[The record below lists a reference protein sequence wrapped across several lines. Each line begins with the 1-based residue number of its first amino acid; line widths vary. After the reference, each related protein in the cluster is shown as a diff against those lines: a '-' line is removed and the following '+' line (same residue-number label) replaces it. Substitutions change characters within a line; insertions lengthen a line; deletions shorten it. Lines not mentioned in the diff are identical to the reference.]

1 MAIEN
6 HNQVILLGD
15 LNFRINTMT
24 RQEVMSCIQK
34 NDINKL
40 LDQDNL
46 VVTFDQMSN
55 SKKSLE
61 NKY

>member
-1 MAIEN
+1 M
-6 HNQVILLGD
+6 LGD

-24 RQEVMSCIQK
+24 RQEVMGSIEK
-34 NDINKL
+34 EDINKL

-55 SKKSLE
+55 TKKSLD
-61 NKY
+61 NKYQDMLFK

>member
-1 MAIEN
+1 M
-6 HNQVILLGD
+6 GD

-24 RQEVMSCIQK
+24 RQEVMDRIEK
-34 NDINKL
+34 EDINNL

-55 SKKSLE
+55 TKKSLD
-61 NKY
+61 NKYQDMLFK

>member
-1 MAIEN
+1 MDRIEK
-6 HNQVILLGD
+6 
-15 LNFRINTMT
+15 
-24 RQEVMSCIQK
+24 E
-34 NDINKL
+34 DINNL

-55 SKKSLE
+55 TKKSLD

>member
-1 MAIEN
+1 
-6 HNQVILLGD
+6 
-15 LNFRINTMT
+15 MT
-24 RQEVMSCIQK
+24 RQEVMDRIEK
-34 NDINKL
+34 EDINNL

-55 SKKSLE
+55 TKKSLD